1 MQLKSRNLLTS
12 RFLTYNIIF
21 VLSAILLTP
30 RYGTIDE
37 FFISD
42 LINGNYTGANEFIL
56 VFIQPLIGFLFQYM
70 SYTMGVKSLYSII
83 IVEVL
88 IASLIIF
95 ERNLQFQSRKV
106 DTVKAIF
113 LLQAIFILI
122 TFVLLPTYTSAAVL
136 IAIINLI
143 NINITKYP
151 GKPLE
156 LILSWIFI
164 AIAISL
170 RLEVIFIITIF
181 LVIIIII
188 NLIKGARNSISKYL
202 IGAAL
207 LVPISIINQIIS
219 YFSSTSSWN
228 SYFLWNSFRHQ
239 LHNRIAQFRLDEIL
253 IPGGWK
259 PEEHN
264 LFVDWAYG
272 DPEIFNLNWIEIGY
286 DYTSGL
292 RGLQS
297 IFNLDWSYFLFNIE
311 RYGVIRNWLLL
322 FILQIIITFIL
333 GSKLG
338 LLKNI
343 IISMLVWIPS
353 VVIFSYSAFF
363 LLLPQR
369 VILPLLLLPLLLM
382 ISVEFKEVTSR
393 NFHKSIWAI
402 VFLMLVLYSNQ
413 ILNISRE
420 NRVEKQRNDL
430 LLGELRAFDSKA
442 VYLIP
447 RCNNP
452 YFSENPYNL
461 AEKSR
466 QVNILNVGCW
476 ETFSPHWNKRKANFG
491 LTSNSVYDDLFK
503 KDVYWLGNYVPDTSI
518 NIENLLR
525 NKGETNFSREAVK
538 ELSGDYVLF
547 KFSKNIS

>member
-1 MQLKSRNLLTS
+1 M
-12 RFLTYNIIF
+12 
-21 VLSAILLTP
+21 
-30 RYGTIDE
+30 
-37 FFISD
+37 
-42 LINGNYTGANEFIL
+42 
-56 VFIQPLIGFLFQYM
+56 
-70 SYTMGVKSLYSII
+70 
-83 IVEVL
+83 
-88 IASLIIF
+88 IIF
-95 ERNLQFQSRKV
+95 ERNLQFQSKKA
-106 DTVKAIF
+106 DKVKAIF

-143 NINITKYP
+143 NINIIKYP
-151 GKPLE
+151 EKPLE

-170 RLEVIFIITIF
+170 RLEIIFIVTLF
-181 LVIIIII
+181 LVIILII
-188 NLIKGARNSISKYL
+188 NVVKGARNSTSKYL
-202 IGAAL
+202 LGAAL
-207 LVPISIINQIIS
+207 LVPILIVNQIIL

-264 LFVDWAYG
+264 LFVDWSYG
-272 DPEIFNLNWIEIGY
+272 DPEIFNLNWIRIGY

-322 FILQIIITFIL
+322 FILQIVITIIL
-333 GSKLG
+333 GSRLG
-338 LLKNI
+338 LLKNFI
-343 IISMLVWIPS
+343 VSTLVWVPS
-353 VVIFSYSAFF
+353 FGIFTYSAFF

-382 ISVEFKEVTSR
+382 ISVQFKEETSK
-393 NFHKSIWAI
+393 NSHKSIWAI
-402 VFLMLVLYSNQ
+402 IFLMLILYSNQ
-413 ILNISRE
+413 IFNISRE
-420 NRVEKQRNDL
+420 NRIEKQSNDL
-430 LLGELRAFDSKA
+430 LLGELKAFDSKA

-452 YFSENPYNL
+452 YFSENPYSL
-461 AEKSR
+461 SEKSR
-466 QVNILNVGCW
+466 LINILNVGCW

-491 LTSNSVYDDLFK
+491 LTSNSIYDDLFK

>member
-1 MQLKSRNLLTS
+1 MQFKTRNLFKS
-12 RFLTYNIIF
+12 RFLAYNLIF
-21 VLSAILLTP
+21 ALSAILLTP

-37 FFISD
+37 LFISD
-42 LINGNYTGANEFIL
+42 LINGKYTGANEFIL

-70 SYTMGVKSLYSII
+70 TYIMGVKSLYSII

-88 IASLIIF
+88 IVSMIIF
-95 ERNLQFQSRKV
+95 ERNLQFQSKKA
-106 DTVKAIF
+106 DKVKAIF

-143 NINITKYP
+143 NINIIKYP
-151 GKPLE
+151 EKPLE

-170 RLEVIFIITIF
+170 RLEIIFIVTLF
-181 LVIIIII
+181 LVIILII
-188 NLIKGARNSISKYL
+188 NVVKGARNSTSKYL
-202 IGAAL
+202 LGAAL
-207 LVPISIINQIIS
+207 LVPILIVNQIIL

-264 LFVDWAYG
+264 LFVDWSYG
-272 DPEIFNLNWIEIGY
+272 DPEIFNLNWIRIGY

-322 FILQIIITFIL
+322 FILQIVITIIL
-333 GSKLG
+333 GSRLG
-338 LLKNI
+338 LLKNFI
-343 IISMLVWIPS
+343 VSTLVWVPS
-353 VVIFSYSAFF
+353 FGIFTYSAFF

-382 ISVEFKEVTSR
+382 ISVQFKEETSK
-393 NFHKSIWAI
+393 NSHKSIWAI
-402 VFLMLVLYSNQ
+402 IFLMLILYSNQ
-413 ILNISRE
+413 IFNISRE
-420 NRVEKQRNDL
+420 NRIEKQSNDL
-430 LLGELRAFDSKA
+430 LLGELKAFDSKA

-452 YFSENPYNL
+452 YFSENPYSL
-461 AEKSR
+461 SEKSR
-466 QVNILNVGCW
+466 LINILNVGCW

-491 LTSNSVYDDLFK
+491 LTSTSIYDDLFK

>member
-1 MQLKSRNLLTS
+1 MQLKTINLLKS
-12 RFLTYNIIF
+12 RFLAYNLIF

-30 RYGTIDE
+30 RFGTIDE

-42 LINGNYTGANEFIL
+42 LINGNYTGENEFIL

-70 SYTMGVKSLYSII
+70 TYIMGVKSLYSII
-83 IVEVL
+83 IAEVL
-88 IASLIIF
+88 IVSLIIF
-95 ERNLQFQSRKV
+95 ERNLQFQSKKADKV
-106 DTVKAIF
+106 NAIF

-143 NINITKYP
+143 NINIIKYP
-151 GKPLE
+151 EKPLE
-156 LILSWIFI
+156 LILSWFFI

-170 RLEVIFIITIF
+170 RLEVIFIVTLF
-181 LVIIIII
+181 LVIILII
-188 NLIKGARNSISKYL
+188 NLVKGTRNSISKYL
-202 IGAAL
+202 IGTAL
-207 LVPISIINQIIS
+207 LVPILIVNQIIL
-219 YFSSTSSWN
+219 YFSSSSSWN

-272 DPEIFNLNWIEIGY
+272 DPEIFNLNWIRIGY
-286 DYTSGL
+286 DHTSGL

-297 IFNLDWSYFLFNIE
+297 IFNLDWSYFLFNLE

-322 FILQIIITFIL
+322 FILQIVITIIL

-338 LLKNI
+338 LLKNFT
-343 IISMLVWIPS
+343 ISTLVWVPS
-353 VVIFSYSAFF
+353 VVIFTYSAFF

-382 ISVEFKEVTSR
+382 ISVQFKEETSK
-393 NFHKSIWAI
+393 NSNKYIWAI
-402 VFLMLVLYSNQ
+402 IFLMLILYSNQ

-420 NRVEKQRNDL
+420 NRVEKQSNDL
-430 LLGELRAFDSKA
+430 LLGELKAFDSNA

-452 YFSENPYNL
+452 YFSENPYSL
-461 AEKSR
+461 SEKSR
-466 QVNILNVGCW
+466 LINILNVGCW

-491 LTSNSVYDDLFK
+491 LTSSSIYDDSFK
-503 KDVYWLGNYVPDTSI
+503 EDVYWLGNYVPDTSI

-525 NKGETNFSREAVK
+525 NKGETNFSREVVK

>member
-1 MQLKSRNLLTS
+1 MQLKTKNLLKS
-12 RFLTYNIIF
+12 RFLAYNLVF

-42 LINGNYTGANEFIL
+42 LINGNYTGENEFIL

-70 SYTMGVKSLYSII
+70 TYIMGVKSLYSII
-83 IVEVL
+83 IAEVL
-88 IASLIIF
+88 IVSLIIF
-95 ERNLQFQSRKV
+95 ERNLQFQSKKADKV
-106 DTVKAIF
+106 NAIF

-143 NINITKYP
+143 NINIIKYP
-151 GKPLE
+151 EKPLE

-170 RLEVIFIITIF
+170 RLEVIFIVTLF
-181 LVIIIII
+181 LVIILII
-188 NLIKGARNSISKYL
+188 NLVKGTRNSTSKYL
-202 IGAAL
+202 IGTAL
-207 LVPISIINQIIS
+207 LVPILIVNQIIL
-219 YFSSTSSWN
+219 YFSSSSSWN

-272 DPEIFNLNWIEIGY
+272 DPEIFNLNWIRIGY

-297 IFNLDWSYFLFNIE
+297 FFNLDWSYFLFNIE
-311 RYGVIRNWLLL
+311 RYSVIGNWFLL
-322 FILQIIITFIL
+322 FILQIILTLIL

-338 LLKNI
+338 LLKNFI
-343 IISMLVWIPS
+343 VSTLVWVPS
-353 VVIFSYSAFF
+353 FAIFTYSAFF

-382 ISVEFKEVTSR
+382 ISVQFKEETSK
-393 NFHKSIWAI
+393 NSHKSIWAI
-402 VFLMLVLYSNQ
+402 IFLMLVLYSNQ

-420 NRVEKQRNDL
+420 NRVEKQSNDL
-430 LLGELRAFDSKA
+430 LLGELKAFDSKA

-461 AEKSR
+461 NEKSR
-466 QVNILNVGCW
+466 PINILNVGCW

-491 LTSNSVYDDLFK
+491 LTSNSIYDDLFK
-503 KDVYWLGNYVPDTSI
+503 EDVYWLGNYVPDTSI

-525 NKGETNFSREAVK
+525 NKGETNFSREVVK

>member
-1 MQLKSRNLLTS
+1 MQLKFRNLLTS

-70 SYTMGVKSLYSII
+70 SYIMGVKSLYSII

-88 IASLIIF
+88 IGSLIIF

-143 NINITKYP
+143 NINIIKYP
-151 GKPLE
+151 EKPLE
-156 LILSWIFI
+156 LISSWIFI

-181 LVIIIII
+181 LAIIIII
-188 NLIKGARNSISKYL
+188 NLINRTRNSISKYL

-207 LVPISIINQIIS
+207 LVPILIVNQIIL

-286 DYTSGL
+286 DYTSDL

-311 RYGVIRNWLLL
+311 RYGVIQNWLLL

-333 GSKLG
+333 RSKLG
-338 LLKNI
+338 LLKNF
-343 IISMLVWIPS
+343 IISMLVWVPS
-353 VVIFSYSAFF
+353 VVIFAYSAFF

-382 ISVEFKEVTSR
+382 ISVQFKEVTSK
-393 NFHKSIWAI
+393 NSHKSIWAI

-420 NRVEKQRNDL
+420 NRVEKQSNDL

-461 AEKSR
+461 TGK
-466 QVNILNVGCW
+466 
-476 ETFSPHWNKRKANFG
+476 
-491 LTSNSVYDDLFK
+491 
-503 KDVYWLGNYVPDTSI
+503 
-518 NIENLLR
+518 
-525 NKGETNFSREAVK
+525 
-538 ELSGDYVLF
+538 
-547 KFSKNIS
+547 

>member
-1 MQLKSRNLLTS
+1 MQLKNRNLFKS
-12 RFLTYNIIF
+12 RFLTYNLIF
-21 VLSAILLTP
+21 ALSAILLTP

-37 FFISD
+37 FFVSD
-42 LINGNYTGANEFIL
+42 LINGNYTGANELIL
-56 VFIQPLIGFLFQYM
+56 VFVQPLIGFLFQYM
-70 SYTMGVKSLYSII
+70 TYIMGVKSLYSII

-88 IASLIIF
+88 IVSLIIF
-95 ERNLQFQSRKV
+95 ERNLQCQSKKI
-106 DTVKAIF
+106 DKGKAIF

-122 TFVLLPTYTSAAVL
+122 TFILLPTYTSAAVL

-143 NINITKYP
+143 NINIIKYP
-151 GKPLE
+151 EKPLE

-170 RLEVIFIITIF
+170 RLEVIFIVTLF
-181 LVIIIII
+181 LVIILII
-188 NLIKGARNSISKYL
+188 NLIKGTRNSISKYL
-202 IGAAL
+202 IGIAL
-207 LVPISIINQIIS
+207 LVPILIVNQIIL

-272 DPEIFNLNWIEIGY
+272 DPEIFNLNWIRIGY
-286 DYTSGL
+286 NYTSDL

-297 IFNLDWSYFLFNIE
+297 IFNLDSSYFLFNIE
-311 RYGVIRNWLLL
+311 RYDVIQNWFLL
-322 FILQIIITFIL
+322 FILQIIMTFIL

-338 LLKNI
+338 LLKNFI
-343 IISMLVWIPS
+343 VSTLVWVPS
-353 VVIFSYSAFF
+353 VVIFTYSAFF

-382 ISVEFKEVTSR
+382 ISVQFKEETSK
-393 NFHKSIWAI
+393 NSHKSIWAI
-402 VFLMLVLYSNQ
+402 IFLMLILYSNQ
-413 ILNISRE
+413 ILSTSRE
-420 NRVEKQRNDL
+420 NRVEKQSNEI
-430 LLGELRAFDSKA
+430 LLGELKAFDSKA

-461 AEKSR
+461 TEKLR
-466 QVNILNVGCW
+466 LINILNVGCW

-491 LTSNSVYDDLFK
+491 LTSNSIYDDLFK

-525 NKGETNFSREAVK
+525 NKGETNFSREVVK

-547 KFSKNIS
+547 KFSKNVS

>member
-1 MQLKSRNLLTS
+1 MQLKTRNLLKS
-12 RFLTYNIIF
+12 RFLAYNLIF
-21 VLSAILLTP
+21 ALSAIFLTP
-30 RYGTIDE
+30 RFGTIDE
-37 FFISD
+37 LFISD
-42 LINGNYTGANEFIL
+42 LINGNYTGTNEFIL

-70 SYTMGVKSLYSII
+70 TYILGVKSFYSII

-88 IASLIIF
+88 IVSLIIF
-95 ERNLQFQSRKV
+95 ERNLQFQSKKV
-106 DTVKAIF
+106 YKVKAIF

-122 TFVLLPTYTSAAVL
+122 TFILLPTYTSAAVL

-143 NINITKYP
+143 NINIIEYP
-151 GKPLE
+151 EKPLE

-170 RLEVIFIITIF
+170 RLEVIFIVTLF
-181 LVIIIII
+181 LVIILII
-188 NLIKGARNSISKYL
+188 NLVKGTRNSIAKYL

-207 LVPISIINQIIS
+207 LAPIFIVNQIIF
-219 YFSSTSSWN
+219 YFSSSSSWN

-272 DPEIFNLNWIEIGY
+272 DPEIFNLNWIRIGY

-297 IFNLDWSYFLFNIE
+297 IFNLDWSYFLFNLE

-322 FILQIIITFIL
+322 FILQIVITFIL

-338 LLKNI
+338 LLKNF
-343 IISMLVWIPS
+343 IISTLVWVPS
-353 VVIFSYSAFF
+353 VVIFTYSAFF

-382 ISVEFKEVTSR
+382 ISVQFKEETSK
-393 NFHKSIWAI
+393 NSNKYIWAI
-402 VFLMLVLYSNQ
+402 IFLMLILYSNQ

-420 NRVEKQRNDL
+420 NRVEKQSNDL
-430 LLGELRAFDSKA
+430 LLGELKAFDAKA

-452 YFSENPYNL
+452 YFSENPYSLN
-461 AEKSR
+461 EKSR
-466 QVNILNVGCW
+466 LINILNVGCW

-491 LTSNSVYDDLFK
+491 LTSNSIYDDLFK

-525 NKGETNFSREAVK
+525 NKGETNFSREVVK